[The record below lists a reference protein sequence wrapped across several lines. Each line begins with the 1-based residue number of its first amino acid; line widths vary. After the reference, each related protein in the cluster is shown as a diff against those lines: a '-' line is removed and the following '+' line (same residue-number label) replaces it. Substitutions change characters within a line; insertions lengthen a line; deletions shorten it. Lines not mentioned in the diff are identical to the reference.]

1 MSFWR
6 RFGQRVNPGKHPL
19 GNLYSWLKALHILS
33 VIAFMAGMLYLP
45 RLFVYHA
52 GTIRGSQTSELFKI
66 MERRLETAIMRPAFI
81 VLIATG
87 ITLGWK
93 GHFFTTGW
101 LGTKLLLVLLMTVA
115 YGYLIASRYRFA
127 ADANKHS
134 VRFFRIFNEVPTLLL
149 IGIVILAVLKPF

>member
-1 MSFWR
+1 VVLILSESKR
-6 RFGQRVNPGKHPL
+6 LLGKHLL

-52 GTIRGSQTSELFKI
+52 GTARGSEASELFKV

-87 ITLGWK
+87 VTLGWK
-93 GHFFTTGW
+93 GHFFATGW
-101 LGTKLLLVLLMTVA
+101 LGTKLLLVLLMAAA

-127 ADANKHS
+127 ADTNKHS